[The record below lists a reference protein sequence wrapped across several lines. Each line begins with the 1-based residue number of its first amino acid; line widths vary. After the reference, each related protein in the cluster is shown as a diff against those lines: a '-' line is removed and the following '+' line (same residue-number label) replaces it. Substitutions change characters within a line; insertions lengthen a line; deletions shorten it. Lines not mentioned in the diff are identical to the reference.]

1 MWATKIVQMGFCWKV
16 GNGRRIRFWEDQWFG
31 VSSLAIQFWPL
42 YLINN
47 EQGISMDRAWDG
59 VNLKLTFSRS
69 VPMNLMI
76 MWEELFQIAS
86 SISFTE
92 DNDDIIW
99 KYESKGNYSVHSQY
113 AVVNFRG
120 IVPVHISVVR
130 KLDMP
135 PKFISFCGSYPIT
148 SY

>member
-1 MWATKIVQMGFCWKV
+1 MVWC
-16 GNGRRIRFWEDQWFG
+16 
-31 VSSLAIQFWPL
+31 SSLAIQFWPL
-42 YLINN
+42 YVIYN

-59 VNLKLTFSRS
+59 DKLKLTFRRS

-99 KYESKGNYSVHSQY
+99 KYESKGNYSVHS
-113 AVVNFRG
+113 
-120 IVPVHISVVR
+120 
-130 KLDMP
+130 
-135 PKFISFCGSYPIT
+135 
-148 SY
+148 

>member
-1 MWATKIVQMGFCWKV
+1 
-16 GNGRRIRFWEDQWFG
+16 
-31 VSSLAIQFWPL
+31 
-42 YLINN
+42 
-47 EQGISMDRAWDG
+47 
-59 VNLKLTFSRS
+59 
-69 VPMNLMI
+69 MNLMI

-99 KYESKGNYSVHSQY
+99 KYESKGNYSVHSLY

-120 IVPVHISVVR
+120 VVPVHIPTVW
-130 KLDMP
+130 KLDIP
-135 PKFISFCGSYPIT
+135 PEFISFCGSYPIT